1 MLLFF
6 NALAHFCVDGLCAS
20 VLFGR
25 LPDSAM
31 SLVIVYN
38 TLAFTT
44 QCFIGLI
51 ADKWKEQRWAECVS
65 ILSVI
70 MGWYL
75 PVAPLIRVIL
85 VGLGNSLFHVTGGV
99 MTLKRSSGKALE
111 LGIFVAPG
119 ALGLTLGVIW
129 PQYGSAF
136 AIVLLLCGLSVL
148 IMEPKTKEDNNIGIG
163 KQPDWI
169 VLILLTIAVAVR
181 AVGGTAVNFS
191 WKTTSALTVL
201 MTAFVVAGKMLG
213 GLFCDRIGPLKT
225 ALISIIPASILIA
238 WFSDLAIPSM
248 IGQLA
253 VNLTMPVTLWLMYRC
268 IPDSPGLAFG
278 LAASAL
284 LPGTLAGRLMKL
296 TGPAL
301 WICVLISFLFGLIA
315 IIISLKR
322 MRPDLVSNSKGV
334 EK

>member
-20 VLFGR
+20 VLFGC
-25 LPDSAM
+25 LPESAM

-38 TLAFTT
+38 VLAFTT
-44 QCFIGLI
+44 QCIVGMI
-51 ADKWKEQRWAECVS
+51 ADRWKEQRWAECIS
-65 ILSVI
+65 ILAVVL
-70 MGWYL
+70 GWFL
-75 PVAPLIRVIL
+75 PVTPLIRVVL

-119 ALGLTLGVIW
+119 ALGLTLGTIW
-129 PQYGSAF
+129 PQYGTVF
-136 AIVLLLCGLSVL
+136 AIILLVCGCFAAVL
-148 IMEPKTKEDNNIGIG
+148 EPRIVEDHIEVDES
-163 KQPDWI
+163 QPDWV
-169 VLILLTIAVAVR
+169 VLILLTVAVAVR

-191 WKTTSALTVL
+191 WKTTSFLTVL
-201 MTAFVVAGKMLG
+201 MTVFVVAGKMLG
-213 GLFCDRIGPLKT
+213 GFFCDRIGPLKT
-225 ALISIIPASILIA
+225 ALISIIPASVLIA

-253 VNLTMPVTLWLMYRC
+253 VNLTMPVTLWRMYRC

-284 LPGTLAGRLMKL
+284 LPGTLAGRIMKL

>member
-51 ADKWKEQRWAECVS
+51 AGKWKEQRWAECVS

-129 PQYGSAF
+129 PQY
-136 AIVLLLCGLSVL
+136 
-148 IMEPKTKEDNNIGIG
+148 NNIGIG

-248 IGQLA
+248 IGHVPLY
-253 VNLTMPVTLWLMYRC
+253 T
-268 IPDSPGLAFG
+268 
-278 LAASAL
+278 
-284 LPGTLAGRLMKL
+284 
-296 TGPAL
+296 
-301 WICVLISFLFGLIA
+301 
-315 IIISLKR
+315 
-322 MRPDLVSNSKGV
+322 
-334 EK
+334 